1 MPDKRLGTVNQACS
15 RADATHKIQ
24 NQAFVDNHVD
34 DNDLING
41 NREEK
46 EDRQTSLF
54 STVQVKILWLKRNHM
69 QVMIE
74 SYTLKKLLTF
84 RFKSIVLMLNR

>member
-46 EDRQTSLF
+46 KDRQTSLF
-54 STVQVKILWLKRNHM
+54 STV
-69 QVMIE
+69 
-74 SYTLKKLLTF
+74 
-84 RFKSIVLMLNR
+84 